1 MSNKVNHS
9 DILDARILVV
19 DDHLDNLEVLGRI
32 LRSAGYTSV
41 VLTANPLEVCALH
54 RQHRFAL
61 IMLDLDM
68 PQLHGFQVMEGIE
81 QIESAEGGYLPV
93 FVITANPAQ
102 KLRALELG
110 AKDFLSKPV
119 DPSELLRRVY
129 NLLEVRL
136 LHEALRS
143 QSKRLESFAWQDP
156 LTGLANRRLL
166 LDRLSLALA
175 QARRS
180 EGHLMVMYFD
190 LDGFKRVNDTLG
202 HGGGDALLKAVA
214 QRLIRTVREE
224 DTVAR
229 VGGDE
234 FVATFRHIVT
244 DTDAA
249 AMAAKVVDAVA
260 QPYLI
265 EGRIVDITISAGIAI
280 YPGGGDDVESL
291 LQSADSALYQAKR
304 AGKNS
309 YRISTKQ
316 NGPS

>member
-32 LRSAGYTSV
+32 LRSAGYTSL

-68 PQLHGFQVMEGIE
+68 PQLHGFQVREWIE

-265 EGRIVDITISAGIAI
+265 EGRIVDITISAGIAM

-316 NGPS
+316 TGPS